1 MDAPIGRG
9 CSELLSP
16 LPQVSPRA
24 KLGDEGW
31 KGKDAAPTPPPPTP
45 WPPSDTGHQLLL
57 PEGLLL
63 WGHPSKSQPLSIF
76 FREGNR
82 GSEEWSS
89 LLEVMGPSA
98 YPCG

>member
-31 KGKDAAPTPPPPTP
+31 KGKDAVPTPPPPTP

-57 PEGLLL
+57 PEDLLL

-98 YPCG
+98 YRCG